1 MAFKRWS
8 RAKSR
13 TAPTKSWDENEMKI
27 VGWCL
32 NKKIEISIMPDW
44 KSELNN
50 WQIDIKI
57 NKKIFTDPN
66 RYEDDTVLDKVYEY
80 YKYYY
85 NKYKLNTNQNG

>member
-1 MAFKRWS
+1 MAFKRWA
-8 RAKSR
+8 RAKSKNAPVR
-13 TAPTKSWDENEMKI
+13 TWGDDEMKI
-27 VGWCL
+27 IGWCL

-44 KSELNN
+44 KNEINN

-57 NKKIFTDPN
+57 NKNIHTDPN
-66 RYEDDTVLDKVYEY
+66 RYEDDSVLDKVYEY

>member
-1 MAFKRWS
+1 MAFKRWA
-8 RAKSR
+8 RAKSKNAPVR
-13 TAPTKSWDENEMKI
+13 TWDDSEMKI
-27 VGWCL
+27 IGWCL

-66 RYEDDTVLDKVYEY
+66 RYEDDKVLDKVYEY

-85 NKYKLNTNQNG
+85 EKYI

>member
-1 MAFKRWS
+1 MAFKRWQ
-8 RAKSR
+8 RAPSKKGLKKTWSE
-13 TAPTKSWDENEMKI
+13 SEMKI
-27 VGWCL
+27 IGWCL

-50 WQIDIKI
+50 WQVDIKI

-66 RYEDDTVLDKVYEY
+66 RYEDDKVLDKVYEY

-85 NKYKLNTNQNG
+85 EKHI

>member
-1 MAFKRWS
+1 MAFKRWARS
-8 RAKSR
+8 KSK
-13 TAPTKSWDENEMKI
+13 PTPTRSWSDDEMKI
-27 VGWCL
+27 IGWCL

-66 RYEDDTVLDKVYEY
+66 RYEDNKVLDKVYEY

-85 NKYKLNTNQNG
+85 EKYI